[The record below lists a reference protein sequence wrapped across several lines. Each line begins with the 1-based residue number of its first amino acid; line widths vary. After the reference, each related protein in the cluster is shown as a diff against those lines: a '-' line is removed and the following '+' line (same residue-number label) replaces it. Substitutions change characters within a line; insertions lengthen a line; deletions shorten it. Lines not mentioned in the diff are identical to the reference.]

1 MAKEASMEQE
11 AHNGNVHHEGETGRA
26 APDEHRIRQRAYEIW
41 EEKGRPDG
49 RARDHWLRARWEIE
63 HESDPDGRVE
73 RLERELG
80 HEDEP
85 G

>member
-1 MAKEASMEQE
+1 MDQE
-11 AHNGNVHHEGETGRA
+11 PHDESHSQDSCHAE
-26 APDEHRIRQRAYEIW
+26 PDEHRIRLRAYEIW
-41 EEKGRPDG
+41 EAEGRPEG
-49 RARDHWLRARWEIE
+49 RAKEHWIRARWELE
-63 HESDPDGRVE
+63 RAAEPEGRVE

>member
-1 MAKEASMEQE
+1 MQQKRYGDEANDESTRPDQ
-11 AHNGNVHHEGETGRA
+11 HRL
-26 APDEHRIRQRAYEIW
+26 DEHRIRLRAYEIW
-41 EEKGRPDG
+41 EEEGRPDG
-49 RARDHWLRARWEIE
+49 RAEDHWRMAKWQLEGA
-63 HESDPDGRVE
+63 PDEVE